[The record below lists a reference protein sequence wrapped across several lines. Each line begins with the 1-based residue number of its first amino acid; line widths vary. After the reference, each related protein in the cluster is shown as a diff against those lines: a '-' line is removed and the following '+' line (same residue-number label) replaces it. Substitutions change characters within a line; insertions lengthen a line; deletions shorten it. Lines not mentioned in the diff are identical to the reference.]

1 MKACDYSDFIDL
13 WSSLSAHASI
23 VSYCLVHFKAGAI
36 AQVVSLPTL
45 PVQWPRP
52 WNAPGSNSC
61 FYLASWAFAQGEFLN
76 SRTLLI
82 IGVELSS
89 SRSKIAIHWSWSYP
103 EVHTNNAFLRDW
115 TIILLR
121 FVDMLFQNL
130 KFIAAPFQVWGY
142 GWGSVVTDTI
152 KVKASSLKWSN
163 LLFMILLVS
172 LSIWSLKLKVLKFSY

>member
-1 MKACDYSDFIDL
+1 MKACDYSDFINL
-13 WSSLSAHASI
+13 WSSLSTHASI
-23 VSYCLVHFKAGAI
+23 IRHCLVHFKARAI

-52 WNAPGSNSC
+52 WNARGNSSC
-61 FYLASWAFAQGEFLN
+61 LYLASWAFAQGDFLN

-89 SRSKIAIHWSWSYP
+89 FRSKIAIHWSWSYLN
-103 EVHTNNAFLRDW
+103 VHTSNAFLRDW

-130 KFIAAPFQVWGY
+130 KFIAAPFQARGY
-142 GWGSVVTDTI
+142 GWGSVVADTI
-152 KVKASSLKWSN
+152 KVIAPSLKWSN
-163 LLFMILLVS
+163 LLFMILLVP
-172 LSIWSLKLKVLKFSY
+172 LSIWSLKLKVWKFSY